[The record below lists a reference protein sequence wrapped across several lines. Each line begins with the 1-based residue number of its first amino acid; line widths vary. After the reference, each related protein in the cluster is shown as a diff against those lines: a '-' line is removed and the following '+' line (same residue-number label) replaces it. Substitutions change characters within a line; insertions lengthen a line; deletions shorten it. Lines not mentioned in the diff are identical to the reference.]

1 MNTRQSSRGPGLAA
15 EYRQLVLRGEGGGRA
30 GGSGRRGSVAAGS
43 LWLVSV
49 LVVGAWPGG
58 CAAPGDARRE
68 QTLDGTAAL
77 AGGSGTSRSGGGLA
91 DQFEEAARKLEELYR
106 LNPGSGGGRGVGGA
120 SPELAAMG
128 SRVVRPP
135 DEAAMSERRT
145 EPVVVEAPVQPAPL
159 PPATGASI
167 DSSPSRAVAPAPAE
181 ASREET
187 PGQREARLVAEL
199 ASALSD
205 QARASRH
212 PFREAVALALL
223 SGIDPTVRGDEH
235 WSRLTPD
242 QAAGVRALAGLA
254 ARLGAARGRAGDAP
268 DVAALGEALREA
280 AQAAAPLSGLRVTTA
295 VLTSRVESFG
305 RYTPLAG
312 TTFLAGRASP
322 VILYTELE
330 NFAQSR
336 AGDAPIESAAGDLG
350 DAALPGDWV
359 VSLSQQVELYAAD
372 GTRVWA
378 RPEQVVRDRART
390 LRRDFFLVQRLD
402 LPSTLSVG
410 SYTLRVTVR
419 DRLSGGL
426 AERSIPITIV
436 ADRSAVVPTAG
447 TQR

>member
-1 MNTRQSSRGPGLAA
+1 MNTRQSFRGPELAA
-15 EYRQLVLRGEGGGRA
+15 ECRHLVLRGEGGGRA
-30 GGSGRRGSVAAGS
+30 GGPGRRGSVAAGS
-43 LWLVSV
+43 LWLVLV
-49 LVVGAWPGG
+49 LVVGAWPCG

-77 AGGSGTSRSGGGLA
+77 AGGSGTARSGGGLA
-91 DQFEEAARKLEELYR
+91 DQFDEAARKLEELYR
-106 LNPGSGGGRGVGGA
+106 LNPGVGVGRGVGGA

-128 SRVVRPP
+128 SRVVRPAG
-135 DEAAMSERRT
+135 EAAMSERRT

-205 QARASRH
+205 QARASRD

-223 SGIDPTVRGDEH
+223 SGIDPSVRGDEH

-268 DVAALGEALREA
+268 DVAVLGEALREA
-280 AQAAAPLSGLRVTTA
+280 AQAAAPLSGLRVSTA

-436 ADRSAVVPTAG
+436 ADRSAVVPTPGA
-447 TQR
+447 QR